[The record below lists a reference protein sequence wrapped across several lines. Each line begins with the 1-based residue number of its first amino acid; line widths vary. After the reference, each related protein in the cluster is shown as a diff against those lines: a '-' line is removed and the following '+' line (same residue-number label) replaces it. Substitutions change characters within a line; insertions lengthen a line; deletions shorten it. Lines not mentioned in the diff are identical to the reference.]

1 MRVTLVKAIR
11 LPGRPLRAAGSVVE
25 VDEETAADL
34 VRRGVV
40 AEAATAGVVEG
51 DAAPTDDGDDDDD
64 GDADPVE
71 SDGDADPVESADD
84 EDDTDPVDPVDEN
97 GRPRKTAPVAAWRKY
112 ADAQGLPTKGLNKQQ
127 IIAALT

>member
-51 DAAPTDDGDDDDD
+51 DDDDDD
-64 GDADPVE
+64 VEEDTVESVELPAAAGDDVDADPVE
-71 SDGDADPVESADD
+71 ADG
-84 EDDTDPVDPVDEN
+84 DTDPVDPVDEN
-97 GRPRKTAPVAAWRKY
+97 GRPRKTASVAAWRKF

-127 IIAALT
+127 IIAALA

>member
-1 MRVTLVKAIR
+1 MKVTLVKAIR

-40 AEAATAGVVEG
+40 AEAATAGVVE
-51 DAAPTDDGDDDDD
+51 TDGDGDDDDD
-64 GDADPVE
+64 VDADPVE
-71 SDGDADPVESADD
+71 TDG
-84 EDDTDPVDPVDEN
+84 DTDPVDPVDEN

-112 ADAQGLPTKGLNKQQ
+112 ADAQGLPTKGLDKQQ